1 MSKTHAKDYLTEF
14 ATSQANWMKIL
25 IKEVIAT
32 NGNVS
37 KERLDE
43 IFKGFIKDTSIS
55 EPIPT
60 VPATNVSKQKVLFKT
75 LKHISGVGA
84 LSENQEIKFSDSVTV
99 LYGLNGSGKSS
110 YFRILNELCGGN
122 QKKEILQNIYEDS
135 EKLKPIK
142 VSGNYKI
149 GNTDK
154 SINDWN
160 PQKGA
165 LPDLQSVK
173 VFDSSYLMG
182 LLSPRTPDETVV
194 YPLGIHLFSYLSNVL
209 DYYSKKVSQLI
220 EKEKQSIPIIET
232 ENLQEEYKNIFIN
245 RSQFSQEQI
254 NAISNLF
261 SYSESEEKELLKSTK
276 EISDLQQINYEDKIK
291 LLTQT
296 NISFSE
302 FNTKIIT
309 ILNNLSD
316 YQKELTE
323 ALNAFSLAKA
333 KNEQA
338 IQSSQILATLP
349 KSDTDEWKNFI
360 HAGQEY
366 SSIIEPKEPIKC
378 PYCHQELKTDE
389 SLNIIQA
396 YANFLNDTSETELNS
411 AKEKVNEIREKIQ
424 NLDISIVMSDELK
437 DCLKEF
443 LDIDSKITSL
453 KMTKKSLLDAKSGDE
468 AKISIPDFKNE
479 LQKINSDIN
488 VNKEKI
494 IGLESSKSDKDDK
507 IKELNNLISNLKQ
520 KKAISEQKDE
530 INSYFSIWSRIDALT
545 TKQSK
550 FRTTEITKLANQA
563 NEQLLTSS
571 LEQRLSNELNNL
583 GRKDLKVILKT
594 SKGSKGQCNTQ
605 LILKGKHKVTDILS
619 EGEQKAVGL
628 AVFFAEIQDENVPII
643 LDDPTNSLDNK
654 IINKFASRLLSFDN
668 QIIIF
673 THYQFFLN
681 SLNLPGKSHFCKKY
695 GKSTCGK
702 QNKHVYVY
710 EIDETLLGK
719 GNINEYYN
727 RDSKTMFSKIENDLP
742 NVSSGDLKD
751 IPKNMRKCIE
761 YLIDEVILKEQ
772 LLRKYNSGDNIEW
785 EKLKEINP
793 NNKSLIVK
801 LHEIHGR
808 VSGGEIHVGME
819 SNENP
824 PTPAEIQSFLDELK
838 SIKEGTFV

>member
-1 MSKTHAKDYLTEF
+1 MSKTHAKDYLIEF
-14 ATSQANWMKIL
+14 ASSQADWMKIL
-25 IKEVIAT
+25 IQEVIDT

-37 KERLDE
+37 QKRLDE
-43 IFKGFIKDTSIS
+43 IFEGFIYETSIAK
-55 EPIPT
+55 PIPT
-60 VPATNVSKQKVLFKT
+60 VPVPNVSKQKVLFKT
-75 LKHISGVGA
+75 LKHISGVGS

-154 SINDWN
+154 SISDWN

-194 YPLGIHLFSYLSNVL
+194 YPLGIHLFSYLSKVIDN
-209 DYYSKKVSQLI
+209 YSKKVSQLI
-220 EKEKQSIPIIET
+220 EKEKQSIPVIKT
-232 ENLQEEYKNIFIN
+232 ENLQEEYKSGFIN
-245 RSQFSQEQI
+245 HSKFSQSQI
-254 NAISNLF
+254 KEISSLF
-261 SYSESEEKELLKSTK
+261 SYTESDENGLLKAIK
-276 EISDLQQINYEDKIK
+276 DVNDLQQINYEDKIK

-296 NISFSE
+296 NISFSD
-302 FNTKIIT
+302 FNTKIIS
-309 ILNNLSD
+309 ISNNLAD

-323 ALNAFSLAKA
+323 ELNAFSLAKI

-338 IQSSQILATLP
+338 LQTSQILATLP
-349 KSDTDEWKNFI
+349 KSDTDEWKTFI
-360 HAGQEY
+360 QAGQDY
-366 SSIIEPKEPIKC
+366 SKIIEPTESKKC

-389 SLNIIQA
+389 SLAIIQA
-396 YANFLNDTSETELNS
+396 YATFLNDTSETELNS

-424 NLDISIVMSDELK
+424 NLDISIVISDELK

-443 LDIDSKITSL
+443 LDIESKITSL
-453 KMTKKSLLDAKSGDE
+453 KIAKQSLLDAKSGDE
-468 AKISIPDFKNE
+468 AKISIPDFNKE

-488 VNKEKI
+488 TNKEKI
-494 IGLESSKSDKDDK
+494 NGFKASNSDKENK

-530 INSYFSIWSRIDALT
+530 INNYFSIWSRIDALT

-605 LILKGKHKVTDILS
+605 LILKGKHIVTDILS

-643 LDDPTNSLDNK
+643 LDDPVTSLDHEIAAKLAKHLLNMNNQVVVFCHNRLFLDGFETSRENHVCKTNQSCCDSKGKHILIYRIYGDNK
-654 IINKFASRLLSFDN
+654 EKGILSNYRGETSGALIREAERKLNKRPFDEN
-668 QIIIF
+668 YSVAILIRRAVE
-673 THYQFFLN
+673 
-681 SLNLPGKSHFCKKY
+681 K
-695 GKSTCGK
+695 
-702 QNKHVYVY
+702 V
-710 EIDETLLGK
+710 IDEK
-719 GNINEYYN
+719 VYRYQ
-727 RDSKTMFSKIENDLP
+727 LP
-742 NVSSGDLKD
+742 
-751 IPKNMRKCIE
+751 P
-761 YLIDEVILKEQ
+761 
-772 LLRKYNSGDNIEW
+772 
-785 EKLKEINP
+785 
-793 NNKSLIVK
+793 
-801 LHEIHGR
+801 R
-808 VSGGEIHVGME
+808 VSNKN
-819 SNENP
+819 SRFNW
-824 PTPAEIQSFLDELK
+824 DELK
-838 SIKEGTFV
+838 AINPKPILLDRLKEVHNAVSEENHDGTSSLENPMTIDELNRQVNELKAIKNEFDD

>member
-1 MSKTHAKDYLTEF
+1 MSKTHAKDYLIEF

-25 IKEVIAT
+25 IKEVIDT

-43 IFKGFIKDTSIS
+43 IFEGFIKDTSIS

-60 VPATNVSKQKVLFKT
+60 VPAINVSKQKVLFKT

-149 GNTDK
+149 GKTDK

-209 DYYSKKVSQLI
+209 DCYSKKVSQLI
-220 EKEKQSIPIIET
+220 EKEKQSIPVIEI

-276 EISDLQQINYEDKIK
+276 EISDLQQINYEDRIK

-296 NISFSE
+296 NSSFLE
-302 FNTKIIT
+302 FNTKIT
-309 ILNNLSD
+309 SILKKLSD
-316 YQKELTE
+316 YQKELTKE
-323 ALNAFSLAKA
+323 LNAFSLAKT

-338 IQSSQILATLP
+338 IQSSQILAILP
-349 KSDTDEWKNFI
+349 KSDTDEWKTFI
-360 HAGQEY
+360 QAGQDY
-366 SSIIEPKEPIKC
+366 SKIIEPTESKKC

-389 SLNIIQA
+389 SLAIIQA
-396 YANFLNDTSETELNS
+396 YATFLNDTSETELNL

-424 NLDISIVMSDELK
+424 NLDISIVMTDDLK

-443 LDIDSKITSL
+443 LDVDFKITSL
-453 KMTKKSLLDAKSGDE
+453 KMAKQSLLDAKLGAE

-494 IGLESSKSDKDDK
+494 NGLESSKSDKDDK

-605 LILKGKHKVTDILS
+605 LILQGKHKVTDILS

-643 LDDPTNSLDNK
+643 LDDPVTSLDHEIAAKLAKHLLNMNNQVVVFCHNRLFLDGFETSRENHVCKTNQSCCDSKGKHILIYKIYGDKLEKGILSNYKGETSDALIREAERKLNKRPFDENFFVAILLRRAVEK
-654 IINKFASRLLSFDN
+654 IIDEKVYRYQLPPRVSNKNSRINWEDLKAINPKPILLDRLKEVHNAVSEENHDG
-668 QIIIF
+668 
-673 THYQFFLN
+673 TS
-681 SLNLPGKSHFCKKY
+681 SLENPM
-695 GKSTCGK
+695 T
-702 QNKHVYVY
+702 
-710 EIDETLLGK
+710 IDEL
-719 GNINEYYN
+719 N
-727 RDSKTMFSKIENDLP
+727 RL
-742 NVSSGDLKD
+742 V
-751 IPKNMRKCIE
+751 
-761 YLIDEVILKEQ
+761 
-772 LLRKYNSGDNIEW
+772 
-785 EKLKEINP
+785 
-793 NNKSLIVK
+793 
-801 LHEIHGR
+801 
-808 VSGGEIHVGME
+808 
-819 SNENP
+819 
-824 PTPAEIQSFLDELK
+824 DELK
-838 SIKEGTFV
+838 AIKNEFDN

>member
-1 MSKTHAKDYLTEF
+1 M
-14 ATSQANWMKIL
+14 
-25 IKEVIAT
+25 
-32 NGNVS
+32 
-37 KERLDE
+37 
-43 IFKGFIKDTSIS
+43 
-55 EPIPT
+55 
-60 VPATNVSKQKVLFKT
+60 
-75 LKHISGVGA
+75 
-84 LSENQEIKFSDSVTV
+84 
-99 LYGLNGSGKSS
+99 
-110 YFRILNELCGGN
+110 
-122 QKKEILQNIYEDS
+122 
-135 EKLKPIK
+135 
-142 VSGNYKI
+142 
-149 GNTDK
+149 
-154 SINDWN
+154 
-160 PQKGA
+160 
-165 LPDLQSVK
+165 
-173 VFDSSYLMG
+173 
-182 LLSPRTPDETVV
+182 
-194 YPLGIHLFSYLSNVL
+194 
-209 DYYSKKVSQLI
+209 
-220 EKEKQSIPIIET
+220 
-232 ENLQEEYKNIFIN
+232 QEEYKNIFIN

-309 ILNNLSD
+309 ISNNLSD

-453 KMTKKSLLDAKSGDE
+453 KMAKKSLLDAKSGDE

-494 IGLESSKSDKDDK
+494 NGLESSKSDKDDK

-605 LILKGKHKVTDILS
+605 LILKGKHIVTDILS

-628 AVFFAEIQDENVPII
+628 SVFFAEIQDENVPII
-643 LDDPTNSLDNK
+643 LDDPVTSLDHEIAAKLAKHLLNMNNQVVVFCHNRLFLDGFETSRENHVCKTNQSCCDSKGKHILIYKIYGDKLEKGILSNYKGETSDALIREAERKLNKRPFDENFFVAILLRRAVEK
-654 IINKFASRLLSFDN
+654 IIDEKVYRYQLPPRVSNKNSRINWEDLKAINPKPILLDRLKEVHNAVSEENHDG
-668 QIIIF
+668 
-673 THYQFFLN
+673 TS
-681 SLNLPGKSHFCKKY
+681 SLENPM
-695 GKSTCGK
+695 T
-702 QNKHVYVY
+702 
-710 EIDETLLGK
+710 IDEL
-719 GNINEYYN
+719 N
-727 RDSKTMFSKIENDLP
+727 RL
-742 NVSSGDLKD
+742 V
-751 IPKNMRKCIE
+751 
-761 YLIDEVILKEQ
+761 
-772 LLRKYNSGDNIEW
+772 
-785 EKLKEINP
+785 
-793 NNKSLIVK
+793 
-801 LHEIHGR
+801 
-808 VSGGEIHVGME
+808 
-819 SNENP
+819 
-824 PTPAEIQSFLDELK
+824 DELK
-838 SIKEGTFV
+838 AIKNEFDN

>member
-1 MSKTHAKDYLTEF
+1 MSKTHAKDYLIEF

-25 IKEVIAT
+25 IQEVIDT

-43 IFKGFIKDTSIS
+43 IFEGFIKDTSIS

-60 VPATNVSKQKVLFKT
+60 VPAINVSKQKVLFKT

-122 QKKEILQNIYEDS
+122 QKKAILQNIYENS
-135 EKLKPIK
+135 EKLKSIK

-165 LPDLQSVK
+165 LPDLKSVK

-232 ENLQEEYKNIFIN
+232 ENLQEEYKIGFVN
-245 RSQFSQEQI
+245 RSKFSQSQI
-254 NAISNLF
+254 KEISNLF
-261 SYSESEEKELLKSTK
+261 SYNESDETKLSESTK

-296 NISFSE
+296 NSSFLE
-302 FNTKIIT
+302 FNTKIIS

-316 YQKELTE
+316 YQKELTKE
-323 ALNAFSLAKA
+323 LNAFSLAKT

-349 KSDTDEWKNFI
+349 KSDTDEWKTFI
-360 HAGQEY
+360 QAGQDY
-366 SSIIEPKEPIKC
+366 SKIIEPTESKKC

-389 SLNIIQA
+389 SLAIIQA
-396 YANFLNDTSETELNS
+396 YATFLNDTSETELNL

-424 NLDISIVMSDELK
+424 NLDISIVMTDDLK

-443 LDIDSKITSL
+443 LDVDSKITSL
-453 KMTKKSLLDAKSGDE
+453 KMAKQSLLDAKLGAE

-488 VNKEKI
+488 ENKEKI
-494 IGLESSKSDKDDK
+494 NGLEANNTDKEK
-507 IKELNNLISNLKQ
+507 QITRLNEVISNLKQ
-520 KKAISEQKDE
+520 KKSISEQKDE
-530 INSYFSIWSRIDALT
+530 INSYFSIWSRIDTLT

-643 LDDPTNSLDNK
+643 LDDPVTSLDHEIAAKLAKHLLNMNNQVVVFCHNRLFLDGFETSRENHVCKTNQSCCDSKGKHILIYKIYGDKLEKGILSNYKGETSDALMREAERKLNKRPFDENFFVAILLRRAVEK
-654 IINKFASRLLSFDN
+654 IIDEK
-668 QIIIF
+668 
-673 THYQFFLN
+673 
-681 SLNLPGKSHFCKKY
+681 
-695 GKSTCGK
+695 
-702 QNKHVYVY
+702 VYRY
-710 EIDETLLGK
+710 
-719 GNINEYYN
+719 
-727 RDSKTMFSKIENDLP
+727 
-742 NVSSGDLKD
+742 
-751 IPKNMRKCIE
+751 
-761 YLIDEVILKEQ
+761 
-772 LLRKYNSGDNIEW
+772 
-785 EKLKEINP
+785 
-793 NNKSLIVK
+793 
-801 LHEIHGR
+801 
-808 VSGGEIHVGME
+808 
-819 SNENP
+819 
-824 PTPAEIQSFLDELK
+824 
-838 SIKEGTFV
+838 